1 MTDRELS
8 AVSSTAGTASLKAMI
23 NLNPHVVEFQDRI
36 DSAVRLI
43 DETHPK
49 PTPGAIGTP
58 GPISR
63 EARGLVIVLLFGA
76 YENLLSSLTRT
87 LLETALKL
95 HVGNRRLRPG
105 FRAFALA
112 SSAKSIKDLS
122 EKKFYSHGL
131 PQLVTAAD
139 PGGRICTINPSS
151 FPSDGSFMKASQ
163 VKLWCE
169 LFDIANPHLI
179 LHRTWAAIDAI
190 VAERNGI
197 AHGRLTADEVGRRYT
212 EGEIRQLVDD
222 WRDDW
227 LEFLQAVDGLARSRD
242 FYRTP

>member
-1 MTDRELS
+1 
-8 AVSSTAGTASLKAMI
+8 MI
-23 NLNPHVVEFQDRI
+23 NLNPHMVAFQDRI

-43 DETHPK
+43 DETHPR
-49 PTPGAIGTP
+49 PSPNALGTP

-87 LLETALKL
+87 LLETALSL
-95 HVGNRRLRPG
+95 RVGNRRLRPG
-105 FRAFALA
+105 FRAFALVA
-112 SSAKSIKDLS
+112 SAKSVRDLS

-131 PQLVTAAD
+131 PRLVNAAD
-139 PGGRICTINPSS
+139 PGGRLCTIDPSS
-151 FPSDGSFMKASQ
+151 FPADGSFMKASQ
-163 VKLWCE
+163 VILWCE

-179 LHRTWAAIDAI
+179 LHRTWATIDAV

-197 AHGRLTADEVGRRYT
+197 AHGRLTADEVGRRYS
-212 EGEIRQLVDD
+212 EGEIRQLVND

-227 LEFLQAVDGLARSRD
+227 CEFLQIVESLARSRD
-242 FYRTP
+242 FYRIP

>member
-1 MTDRELS
+1 M
-8 AVSSTAGTASLKAMI
+8 AMI
-23 NLNPHVVEFQDRI
+23 NLSLHVIAFQDRI

-43 DETHPK
+43 DETHPR
-49 PTPGAIGTP
+49 PTTSTIGTA

-87 LLETALKL
+87 LLETALAL
-95 HVGNRRLRPG
+95 RVGNRRLRPG

-122 EKKFYSHGL
+122 EKKLYSHGL
-131 PQLVTAAD
+131 PRLVEAAD
-139 PGGRICTINPSS
+139 PGGRICTIDPSS
-151 FPSDGSFMKASQ
+151 FPADGSFMKASQ
-163 VKLWCE
+163 VTLWCE
-169 LFDIANPHLI
+169 LFNISNPHLI
-179 LHRTWAAIDAI
+179 LYRTWATIDAV

-197 AHGRLTADEVGRRYT
+197 AHGRLTAGEVGRRYT
-212 EGEIRQLVDD
+212 EGEIRQLVSD

-227 LEFLQAVDGLARSRD
+227 LEFLQIVENLGRSRD
-242 FYRTP
+242 FYRMP